1 MDMEAVYM
9 RNTRLDEMEKYILQ
23 NESVS
28 MEQLC
33 QQFKVSMITV
43 RRDIAQLQRK
53 GTIEKIYGG
62 VTARKG
68 EQLTP
73 FDVRRIKGREAKAA
87 IAARAAQFVHDNDT
101 VFLDS
106 GTTTLHVLDN
116 LSALHN
122 VTIVTHS
129 LQAMMAALPYQN
141 LNIIS
146 LPGQLYRKTS
156 SFTGLD
162 VIRFLKTYNISVAF
176 MGASAFSIEHGVSN
190 SSPLEYEIKMT
201 AMQRAEKSVLLL
213 DSEKFGR
220 TALLTYA
227 QIADFDAI
235 VTERMPAPEYERACR
250 DAGTE
255 LIIAELPTHASDG
268 GEG

>member
-1 MDMEAVYM
+1 M
-9 RNTRLDEMEKYILQ
+9 RNTRLEEMEKYILQ
-23 NESVS
+23 NDSVS
-28 MEQLC
+28 MDQLC
-33 QQFKVSMITV
+33 EQFKVSMITV

-68 EQLTP
+68 EMLTP
-73 FDVRRIKGREAKAA
+73 FDVRRIANREAKSA
-87 IAARAAQFVHDNDT
+87 IARRAAQLVHDDDI

-106 GTTTLHVLDN
+106 GTTTLHIIDELA
-116 LSALHN
+116 SLHN

-141 LNIIS
+141 LNVIS

-162 VIRFLKTYNISVAF
+162 AIRFLKSYNITIAF
-176 MGASAFSIEHGVSN
+176 MGASALSLDHGVSN

-201 AMQRAEKSVLLL
+201 AMQRAARSVLLL
-213 DSEKFGR
+213 DSDKFGR
-220 TALLTYA
+220 AALLTYA
-227 QIADFDAI
+227 QLSDFDAL
-235 VTERMPAPEYERACR
+235 VTERMPDEEYVRAC
-250 DAGTE
+250 AEGGTE
-255 LIIAELPTHASDG
+255 LIVADALPAQEQT
-268 GEG
+268 E

>member
-1 MDMEAVYM
+1 M

-28 MEQLC
+28 MGQLC
-33 QQFKVSMITV
+33 EKFKVSMITV

-68 EQLTP
+68 ENLTP

-87 IAARAAQFVHDNDT
+87 IAQRAAEFVHDNDT
-101 VFLDS
+101 LFLDS
-106 GTTTLHVLDN
+106 GTTALHIIDN
-116 LSALHN
+116 LSELHN
-122 VTIVTHS
+122 ITIVTHS
-129 LQAMMAALPYQN
+129 LQAMIAVLPYQN
-141 LNIIS
+141 INVIS

-162 VIRFLKTYNISVAF
+162 VIRFLKSYNIAVAF
-176 MGASAFSIEHGVSN
+176 MGASAFSLEHGVSN

-201 AMQRAEKSVLLL
+201 AMQRAAKNILML

-227 QIADFDAI
+227 QISDFDAI
-235 VTERMPAPEYERACR
+235 VTEKMPEEKYVRAFKAA
-250 DAGTE
+250 DTE
-255 LIIAELPTHASDG
+255 LIIADMQSKNSAPQ
-268 GEG
+268 GE

>member
-53 GTIEKIYGG
+53 GTIEKIYGRSHSAQG
-62 VTARKG
+62 RTAHA
-68 EQLTP
+68 
-73 FDVRRIKGREAKAA
+73 FRRAPHIGAPRPRAA

-129 LQAMMAALPYQN
+129 LQAMMAALP
-141 LNIIS
+141 I
-146 LPGQLYRKTS
+146 RTS
-156 SFTGLD
+156 T
-162 VIRFLKTYNISVAF
+162 
-176 MGASAFSIEHGVSN
+176 
-190 SSPLEYEIKMT
+190 
-201 AMQRAEKSVLLL
+201 
-213 DSEKFGR
+213 
-220 TALLTYA
+220 
-227 QIADFDAI
+227 
-235 VTERMPAPEYERACR
+235 
-250 DAGTE
+250 
-255 LIIAELPTHASDG
+255 
-268 GEG
+268 

>member
-1 MDMEAVYM
+1 M
-9 RNTRLDEMEKYILQ
+9 RNTRLEEMEKFILQ
-23 NESVS
+23 NDSVS
-28 MEQLC
+28 MDQLC
-33 QQFKVSMITV
+33 EQFKVSMITV

-68 EQLTP
+68 ETLTP
-73 FDVRRIKGREAKAA
+73 FDVRRISNREAKCA
-87 IAARAAQFVHDNDT
+87 IAARAASMVHDNDI

-106 GTTTLHVLDN
+106 GTTTLHILDN
-116 LSALHN
+116 LSGLHN

-129 LQAMMAALPYQN
+129 LQAMLAALPYQN
-141 LNIIS
+141 LNVIS

-162 VIRFLKTYNISVAF
+162 AIRFLKSYNITIAF
-176 MGASAFSIEHGVSN
+176 MGASAFSLEHGVSN

-201 AMQRAEKSVLLL
+201 AMQRSARSVLLL
-213 DSEKFGR
+213 DSDKFGR

-227 QIADFDAI
+227 QISDFDSI
-235 VTERMPAPEYERACR
+235 VTERMPGEEYARACAE
-250 DAGTE
+250 AGTE
-255 LIIAELPTHASDG
+255 LIVADMPAREAAPEDAPAAE
-268 GEG
+268 

>member
-1 MDMEAVYM
+1 M
-9 RNTRLDEMEKYILQ
+9 RNTRLEEMEKYILQ
-23 NESVS
+23 NDSVS
-28 MEQLC
+28 MDQLC
-33 QQFKVSMITV
+33 EQFNVSMITV

-68 EQLTP
+68 ETLTP
-73 FDVRRIKGREAKAA
+73 FDVRNISNREAKTA
-87 IAARAAQFVHDNDT
+87 IGKRAAALVHDNDI

-106 GTTTLHVLDN
+106 GTTALHVLDN

-129 LQAMMAALPYQN
+129 LQAMLAALPYQN
-141 LNIIS
+141 LNVIS

-162 VIRFLKTYNISVAF
+162 AIRFLKSYNITIAF
-176 MGASAFSIEHGVSN
+176 MGASALSLEHGVSN

-201 AMQRAEKSVLLL
+201 AMQRAAKSVLLI
-213 DSEKFGR
+213 DGEKFGR

-227 QIADFDAI
+227 QISDFDAI
-235 VTERMPAPEYERACR
+235 VTECMPAPEYVKACQ
-250 DAGTE
+250 DGGTE
-255 LIIAELPTHASDG
+255 LIIAGADG
-268 GEG
+268 E

>member
-1 MDMEAVYM
+1 M
-9 RNTRLDEMEKYILQ
+9 RNTRLEEMEKYILQ
-23 NESVS
+23 NDSVS
-28 MEQLC
+28 MDQLC
-33 QQFKVSMITV
+33 EQFSVSMITV

-68 EQLTP
+68 ETLTP
-73 FDVRRIKGREAKAA
+73 FDVRNISNREAKTA
-87 IAARAAQFVHDNDT
+87 IGKRAAALVHDNDI

-106 GTTTLHVLDN
+106 GTTALHVLDN

-129 LQAMMAALPYQN
+129 LQAMLAALPYQN
-141 LNIIS
+141 LNVIS

-162 VIRFLKTYNISVAF
+162 AIRFLKSYNITIAF
-176 MGASAFSIEHGVSN
+176 MGASALSLEHGVSN

-201 AMQRAEKSVLLL
+201 AMQRSAKSVLLI
-213 DSEKFGR
+213 DCEKFGP

-227 QIADFDAI
+227 QISDFDAI
-235 VTERMPAPEYERACR
+235 VTERVPAPEYAKACQ
-250 DAGTE
+250 DGGTE
-255 LIIAELPTHASDG
+255 LIIANEDD
-268 GEG
+268 E

>member
-1 MDMEAVYM
+1 M
-9 RNTRLDEMEKYILQ
+9 RNTRLEEMEKYILQ
-23 NESVS
+23 NDSVS
-28 MEQLC
+28 MDQLC
-33 QQFKVSMITV
+33 EQFKVSMITV

-68 EQLTP
+68 ETLTP
-73 FDVRRIKGREAKAA
+73 FDVRRIANREAKSA
-87 IAARAAQFVHDNDT
+87 IARRAAQLVHDDDI

-106 GTTTLHVLDN
+106 GTTTLHIIDELA
-116 LSALHN
+116 SLHN

-141 LNIIS
+141 LNVIS

-162 VIRFLKTYNISVAF
+162 AIRFLKSYNITIAF
-176 MGASAFSIEHGVSN
+176 MGASALSLDHGVSN

-201 AMQRAEKSVLLL
+201 AMQRAARSVLLL
-213 DSEKFGR
+213 DSDKFGR
-220 TALLTYA
+220 AALLTYA
-227 QIADFDAI
+227 QLSDFDAL
-235 VTERMPAPEYERACR
+235 VTERMPDEEYVRAC
-250 DAGTE
+250 AEGGTE
-255 LIIAELPTHASDG
+255 LIVADAPPAQEQT
-268 GEG
+268 E

>member
-1 MDMEAVYM
+1 M
-9 RNTRLDEMEKYILQ
+9 RNTRLEEMEKYILQ
-23 NESVS
+23 NDSVS
-28 MEQLC
+28 MDQLC
-33 QQFKVSMITV
+33 EQFSVSMITV

-68 EQLTP
+68 ETLTP
-73 FDVRRIKGREAKAA
+73 FDVRNISNREAKTA
-87 IAARAAQFVHDNDT
+87 IGKRAAALVHDNDI

-106 GTTTLHVLDN
+106 GTTALHVLDN

-129 LQAMMAALPYQN
+129 LQAMLAALPYQN
-141 LNIIS
+141 LNVIS

-162 VIRFLKTYNISVAF
+162 AIRFLKSYNITIAF
-176 MGASAFSIEHGVSN
+176 MGASALSLEHGVSN

-201 AMQRAEKSVLLL
+201 AMQRSAKSVLLI
-213 DSEKFGR
+213 DCEKFGR

-227 QIADFDAI
+227 QISDFDAI
-235 VTERMPAPEYERACR
+235 VTERVPAPEYAKACH
-250 DAGTE
+250 DGGTE
-255 LIIAELPTHASDG
+255 LIIANEDG
-268 GEG
+268 E

>member
-1 MDMEAVYM
+1 M
-9 RNTRLDEMEKYILQ
+9 Q
-23 NESVS
+23 NDSVS

-33 QQFKVSMITV
+33 EQFSVSMITV

-68 EQLTP
+68 ETLTP
-73 FDVRRIKGREAKAA
+73 FDVRNISNREAKTA
-87 IAARAAQFVHDNDT
+87 IGKRAAALVHDNDI

-106 GTTTLHVLDN
+106 GTTALHVLDN

-129 LQAMMAALPYQN
+129 LQAMLAALPYQN
-141 LNIIS
+141 LNVIS

-162 VIRFLKTYNISVAF
+162 AIRFLKSYNITIAF
-176 MGASAFSIEHGVSN
+176 MGASALSLEHGVSN

-201 AMQRAEKSVLLL
+201 AMQRSAKSVLLI
-213 DSEKFGR
+213 DCEKFGR

-227 QIADFDAI
+227 QISDFDAI
-235 VTERMPAPEYERACR
+235 VTERVPAPEYAKACQ
-250 DAGTE
+250 DGGTE
-255 LIIAELPTHASDG
+255 LIIANEDG
-268 GEG
+268 E